1 MRLTGESQVSVDVA
15 VNRQCVVAPCSD
27 PENVISDVIT
37 QAEWCVVYPR
47 GLCPGQEIGQ
57 KLTIPV
63 QHLYCVGNK
72 ITHQDV

>member
-15 VNRQCVVAPCSD
+15 VNRQCVGVPCSD

-37 QAEWCVVYPR
+37 QAEWSAMYPR
-47 GLCPGQEIGQ
+47 GSSGQAIGQ
-57 KLTIPV
+57 KLTVPV
-63 QHLYCVGNK
+63 QHLYCVGVP

>member
-1 MRLTGESQVSVDVA
+1 MRLTGESQVPVDVT
-15 VNRQCVVAPCSD
+15 VNRQCVDVKCSD

-37 QAEWCVVYPR
+37 QAVWWFMYPR
-47 GLCPGQEIGQ
+47 GLSGQEIGQ
-57 KLTIPV
+57 KLTVPV